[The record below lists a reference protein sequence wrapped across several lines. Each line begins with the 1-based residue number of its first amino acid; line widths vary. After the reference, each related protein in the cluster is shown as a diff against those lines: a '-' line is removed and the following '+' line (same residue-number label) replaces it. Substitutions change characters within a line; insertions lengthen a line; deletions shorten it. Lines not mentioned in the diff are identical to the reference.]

1 MKIKWNRNAVITT
14 NLSLKKSVATE
25 GLISKPIF
33 SSNFLY
39 KFWGRVWKI
48 KKPLKGSSQALL
60 IRNLTSQVW
69 NFESLF
75 QSHFQS
81 SPCNIKTQT
90 FNNEITATLVSVFYN
105 KNLKHSCRKP
115 KQQTQAANLH

>member
-1 MKIKWNRNAVITT
+1 MKWNRKAIITT
-14 NLSLKKSVATE
+14 NLSWKNSVATE

-48 KKPLKGSSQALL
+48 KTPLEGSSQALL

-90 FNNEITATLVSVFYN
+90 FNNDITATLVSVLYD
-105 KNLKHSCRKP
+105 KNILAENQK
-115 KQQTQAANLH
+115 QTQAVNLHQR